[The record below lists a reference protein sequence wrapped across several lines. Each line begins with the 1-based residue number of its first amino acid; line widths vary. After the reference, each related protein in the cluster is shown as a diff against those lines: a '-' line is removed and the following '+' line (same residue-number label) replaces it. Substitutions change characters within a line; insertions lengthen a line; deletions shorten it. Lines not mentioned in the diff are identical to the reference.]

1 MLFNRVYSKKAA
13 VFIIFMSAILIL
25 ASCSIKKKGHS
36 RSNVS
41 ITGNVQETESQVL
54 TGVIVNVDRELG
66 QVTVREL
73 DYDVDTILDYN
84 AASEIIWCTDNRG

>member
-1 MLFNRVYSKKAA
+1 MLFNRVYNKKAA

-36 RSNVS
+36 RSNVN

-84 AASEIIWCTDNRG
+84 AASEIID